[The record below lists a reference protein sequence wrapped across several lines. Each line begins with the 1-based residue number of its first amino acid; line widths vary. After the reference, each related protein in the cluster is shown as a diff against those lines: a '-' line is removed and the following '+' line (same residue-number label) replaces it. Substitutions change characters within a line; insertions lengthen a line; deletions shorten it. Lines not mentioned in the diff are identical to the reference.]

1 MTNWLSLVIIVLV
14 SVAFFGDLRRNS
26 AEKLDDFAGRGDL
39 NATPNTQLRG
49 YVRDVR
55 RYGGPARVRPSRRFP
70 VRKAGRDVRQHR

>member
-1 MTNWLSLVIIVLV
+1 MTNWLLLVIIVLV

-26 AEKLDDFAGRGDL
+26 AEEFDDFAGRGDR

-49 YVRDVR
+49 NVRAVR
-55 RYGGPARVRPSRRFP
+55 GYRGPAGVRPSRRFP